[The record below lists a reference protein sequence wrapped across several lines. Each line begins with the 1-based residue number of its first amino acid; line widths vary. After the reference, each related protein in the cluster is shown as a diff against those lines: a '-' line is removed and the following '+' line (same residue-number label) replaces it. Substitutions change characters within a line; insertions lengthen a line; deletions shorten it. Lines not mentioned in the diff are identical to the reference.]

1 MMIEDLTR
9 KPFINGSTYR
19 EGRVYC
25 RPWNTEIKVMLY
37 EEETTVEYAEK
48 CAEAMNNMPEALID
62 AICRAARLFCTEFCD
77 EISDDWREELNLT
90 VPVDE
95 NTPPEE
101 MMKCFRPT
109 VLIVEPPK
117 DPSRTG
123 YQLECTCD
131 WEEEHGME
139 IDILDDRLVFLS
151 EFTGDSPWADHTGQS
166 WNYADRIRQYTAKE
180 EQI

>member
-1 MMIEDLTR
+1 
-9 KPFINGSTYR
+9 
-19 EGRVYC
+19 
-25 RPWNTEIKVMLY
+25 
-37 EEETTVEYAEK
+37 
-48 CAEAMNNMPEALID
+48 
-62 AICRAARLFCTEFCD
+62 
-77 EISDDWREELNLT
+77 
-90 VPVDE
+90 
-95 NTPPEE
+95 
-101 MMKCFRPT
+101 
-109 VLIVEPPK
+109 
-117 DPSRTG
+117 G